1 MPTSIA
7 VEVLDQLESHWASQ
21 LRPRL
26 DGLTD
31 AERLWEPVPGCW
43 SVRPRAEVAASI
55 AHGSGAFAWEHAP
68 VEGPEPMTTIAWRI
82 GHLAEGLASTAGTYF
97 GGRQVDL
104 DTYDYAG
111 TAATALAQLDAE
123 YAAFVAG
130 IRALGDD
137 GLAEPQGDRSP
148 PQFAHAP
155 VARVVMFMAVE
166 VFHHG
171 AEICL
176 LRDLYERAPGI
187 RR

>member
-1 MPTSIA
+1 MSISIA
-7 VEVLDQLESHWASQ
+7 DEVLDQLESHWVHQ

-31 AERLWEPVPGCW
+31 EEHLWEPVRGCW
-43 SVRPRAEVAASI
+43 SVRPRGEVPAAL
-55 AHGSGAFAWEHAP
+55 AHGSGAYVWEH
-68 VEGPEPMTTIAWRI
+68 GPTDGVEPMTTIAWRI

-97 GGRQVDL
+97 GGAEVDL
-104 DTYDYAG
+104 DSYDYAG
-111 TAATALAQLDAE
+111 TAAAALQQLDDE

-130 IRALGDD
+130 VRALGDE
-137 GLAEPQGDRSP
+137 GLAEPQGHRSP

-155 VARVVMFMAVE
+155 VARVVMFMTVE

-176 LRDLYERAPGI
+176 LRDLFERAPG
-187 RR
+187 RA